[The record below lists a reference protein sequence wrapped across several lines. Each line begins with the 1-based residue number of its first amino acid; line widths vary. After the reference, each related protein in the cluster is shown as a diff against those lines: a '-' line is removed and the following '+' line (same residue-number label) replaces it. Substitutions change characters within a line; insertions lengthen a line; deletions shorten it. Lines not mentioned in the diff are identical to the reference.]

1 MGPTKQI
8 GKWRPEEYYLLEVP
22 KKKET
27 YILVTQLKKE
37 SLAKVRLGK
46 AAGVLNSFKR

>member
-1 MGPTKQI
+1 VAPRRILSFRGS
-8 GKWRPEEYYLLEVP
+8 

-46 AAGVLNSFKR
+46 AAGELNSFKR